1 MVAWLPK
8 ENKAG
13 LTFSAGGLEEG
24 EKPADAGDRAG
35 RRKARQEKKAP

>member
-24 EKPADAGDRAG
+24 EKPADASDRAG